1 MYTRAHTLMSP
12 QIDLPFA
19 LMVSKLTPTRGG
31 NRKVFLEKSQVPSP
45 TLMVSELYVAEPAG
59 DKLSA
64 AGAMAVDL

>member
-45 TLMVSELYVAEPAG
+45 TLMVSEL
-59 DKLSA
+59 
-64 AGAMAVDL
+64 